1 MRKRQ
6 IKKNFFID
14 EYEDKILKKK
24 IAKAKL
30 TESDF
35 FRSLILDK
43 EVKEKPGLE
52 FYNYL
57 NVVRGMATNLNQL
70 TKLAHINGEI
80 NVERYESLKKEIE
93 DFILDIKE
101 HFLNIDKKKK

>member
-1 MRKRQ
+1 MIMRKRQ

-52 FYNYL
+52 FYNYW
-57 NVVRGMATNLNQL
+57 NGN
-70 TKLAHINGEI
+70 KSESINKT
-80 NVERYESLKKEIE
+80 RSY
-93 DFILDIKE
+93 
-101 HFLNIDKKKK
+101 